1 MAAPPP
7 LSARDVFALL
17 ARLGDIA
24 EQVVLVGGQAV
35 NVWSEFYVAQ
45 GRADALIADAPFVS
59 KDIDFCAS
67 RATVK
72 GFAARLPGGTARLA
86 TLDDATPQVGL
97 VHFLDEGGHARQI
110 DFLGSPFGMDAK
122 AVVRASVP
130 LDVLDAQGQPTGHQ
144 FRVMHPVDCLESRVH
159 NVVGLAHAY
168 DTPHGRRQLRA
179 AVVCAREALKD
190 ILDTP
195 PADTFDPV
203 RTVLNLNE
211 RIFNLCLHDRH
222 GRVVYAQTTIDP
234 FDAVLADPRLGER
247 FLSLRLPQVRSRLAA
262 QRRKAET
269 GR

>member
-1 MAAPPP
+1 MAAPP
-7 LSARDVFALL
+7 LTARDVLALL
-17 ARLGDIA
+17 ARLGDVV

-45 GRADALIADAPFVS
+45 GRADELIPDAPFVS

-67 RATVK
+67 RATVQL
-72 GFAARLPGGTARLA
+72 FATRLPTGRAKLA

-97 VHFLDEGGHARQI
+97 VQFIDEAGQQRQI
-110 DFLGSPFGMDAK
+110 DFLGAPFGMEAK
-122 AVVRASVP
+122 AITDASVP
-130 LDVLDAQGQPTGHQ
+130 LDVLDGQGRPTGYR

-159 NVVGLAHAY
+159 NVVGLADAY

-195 PADTFDPV
+195 ASDDFDPV
-203 RTVLNLNE
+203 RAVLDLNE
-211 RIFNLCLHDRH
+211 RIFNLCLRDRH
-222 GRVVYAQTTIDP
+222 GRVVHARTGIDP

-247 FLSLRLPQVRSRLAA
+247 FTNTRFRQVRARLAA
-262 QRRKAET
+262 LRAKLPRS
-269 GR
+269 